1 MRRKFLQFA
10 FMAAVATVAT
20 NPSHAAASSAQ
31 VQASAQAQAQA
42 EAEAQVSIIRGRVL
56 DTDKNVL
63 AGAVIYIEDLKI
75 GAVSDLDGYYI
86 LTDVAPGTH
95 KVTVTYV
102 GYEDFSTTVNSVKGK
117 TDVLDIAMNAG
128 VQIGAVEVVSV
139 MQGQHRAIN
148 TQKNALQMVDVVS
161 SDQASK
167 YPDSNIG
174 DALKRISGI
183 NVQYDQGEA
192 RFGQVRGTPADM
204 SSVTINGNRVP
215 SAEGETR
222 AVQLDLI
229 PTDMIQTIEVNKV
242 VTPDMDADA
251 IGGSINLITKNSP
264 SKRVISATAGTG
276 YSAVSGDPQL
286 NLGFTYGDKLSDK
299 FGFIVSGSYQNNSM
313 GSDNTEFEWSQ
324 DDNGD
329 AYVKEMQVR
338 QYYLTRERQSYSAAF
353 NYEINPNHKLDFKG
367 LYNRRND
374 WENRYRTKI
383 KMNDDY
389 TLKEVAV
396 ETKGGSD
403 DVNYSRLERQQTL
416 DLSLGGEHLFGKL
429 KMDWGATYATASE
442 LRPDERYVAYTSG
455 DGEQLNLDFSNSQ
468 QPTITN
474 AADYLTLSSAGTEWE
489 LDELSESQQT
499 ITERDFKAN
508 LNFQYAFSQGD
519 YATTLKVGTKVT
531 AKKKSVDIE
540 MVDYTDATEGTSFLA
555 DALSNTALQDRKGF
569 MLGEAYNFGRTFT
582 TREFL
587 GNYNLSNLGSGEV
600 VLSESAGNYEAN
612 ETVTAAYA
620 RLDQKL
626 GSKVDLMVGMRME
639 NTNVQYSGYQYDED
653 EDTLSPT
660 EKATNTSINFLPS
673 VMVKWDANRDLK
685 VRASFTNTI
694 ARPKYSDLVNKIEIN
709 DDDEVTLGNPD
720 LKSSLSYNY
729 DFSADYYFESLGL
742 VRGGLFAKQIKD
754 FIVDET
760 VEGSYGSLG
769 TTKISRPINAGNAT
783 LLGAEI
789 SLSRDF
795 SFIAPALRCMGF
807 SGTYTYTHSKVTD
820 FNVDGREDEKLS
832 LPGSPEST
840 ANASIYLQKWGFTAR
855 VSYNYASAFIDE
867 LGSSSFDDIYY
878 DKVNYMDLNL
888 NYTFNTNY
896 SIYADVTNILNQPLR
911 YYQGVSDRTY
921 QAEYYGARF
930 NIGLKVNF

>member
-1 MRRKFLQFA
+1 MKRKFLQFA
-10 FMAAVATVAT
+10 VMATVALSAT
-20 NPSHAAASSAQ
+20 TAQAAGSAAQ
-31 VQASAQAQAQA
+31 VQAQAQAQA
-42 EAEAQVSIIRGRVL
+42 EAEAVVSIIRGRVV
-56 DTDKNVL
+56 DSEKNVL
-63 AGAVIYIEDLKI
+63 AGAVIYIEDLKV

-86 LTDVAPGTH
+86 LTDVVPGKHT
-95 KVTVTYV
+95 VTATYV
-102 GYEDFSTTVNSVKGK
+102 GYEDFTTEVNSVKGK
-117 TDVLDIAMNAG
+117 TDILDITMNAG
-128 VQIGAVEVVSV
+128 IQIGAVEVVSV

-161 SDQASK
+161 SDQAGK

-204 SSVTINGNRVP
+204 SSVTVNGNRVP

-222 AVQLDLI
+222 SVQLDLI

-264 SKRVISATAGTG
+264 SKRILSATAGTG
-276 YSAVSGDPQL
+276 YSAISNDPQL

-299 FGFIVSGSYQNNSM
+299 FGFIVAASYQNNSM

-329 AYVKEMQVR
+329 AYLKEMQVR
-338 QYYLTRERQSYSAAF
+338 QYYVTRERQSYSAAF
-353 NYEINPNHKLDFKG
+353 NYTINPNHKLDFKA

-403 DVNYSRLERQQTL
+403 DVKYSRLERQQTL

-429 KMDWGATYATASE
+429 LMDWGATYASASE
-442 LRPDERYVAYTSG
+442 LRPDERYVAFTAG
-455 DGEQLNLDFSNSQ
+455 DDEQLNLNFSDPR

-474 AADYLTLSSAGTEWE
+474 AADYLTLSSSGMDWE

-508 LNFQYAFSQGD
+508 LNFKYSFSQGD
-519 YATTLKVGTKVT
+519 YASTLKFGGKVT
-531 AKKKSVDIE
+531 AKKKSVDI
-540 MVDYTDATEGTSFLA
+540 VLTDYTDDADGTTFLV
-555 DALSNTALQDRKGF
+555 DALSTTQLQDRSGF

-587 GNYNLSNLGSGEV
+587 GDYNLSNLGNGEV
-600 VLSESAGNYEAN
+600 VLSESAGNYEAD
-612 ETVTAAYA
+612 ETVSAAYV

-626 GSKVDLMVGMRME
+626 GAKVDMMVGLRME
-639 NTNVQYSGYQYDED
+639 NTSVSYSGHQYDED
-653 EDTLSPT
+653 EDTL
-660 EKATNTSINFLPS
+660 TSTGEANNSSTNFLPS
-673 VMVKWDANRDLK
+673 VMFKWDANKDLK
-685 VRASFTNTI
+685 LRASFTNTI
-694 ARPKYSDLVNKIEIN
+694 ARPKYSDLVNKVEIN

-720 LKSSLSYNY
+720 LKSSISYNY
-729 DFSADYYFESLGL
+729 DISADYYFESLGL
-742 VRGGLFAKQIKD
+742 IRGGLFAKRIND

-760 VEGSYGSLG
+760 VKDEYANLG
-769 TTKISRPINAGNAT
+769 TTEISRPINAGNAT

-795 SFIAPALRCMGF
+795 GFISPALSCMGF

-820 FNVDGREDEKLS
+820 FNVDGRENEELS

-840 ANASIYLQKWGFTAR
+840 ANASIYFQKWGLTAR
-855 VSYNYASAFIDE
+855 LSYNYASAFIDE

-888 NYTFNTNY
+888 NYTFKTNY

-911 YYQGVSDRTY
+911 YYQGVADRTY

-930 NIGLKVNF
+930 NIGFKVNF